1 MIEKNKKKFKAIEN
15 RKIIIK
21 GRKVI
26 QDFPLIKN
34 NKKKKKVTIKKTN
47 DDYEYLYYSSD
58 EN

>member
-1 MIEKNKKKFKAIEN
+1 MKKKVKTIDEQ
-15 RKIIIK
+15 RIVIK

-34 NKKKKKVTIKKTN
+34 NKKKKKVLSKKKN
-47 DDYEYLYYSSD
+47 DDYDYLYYSSD